1 MAMVVIGTV
10 FVDIKGFPDD
20 LYIPEGRN
28 AGRVEIV
35 HGGVGRNVAED
46 IANVEL
52 RPRFVGMVDDT
63 AEGAEVLRKLKN
75 HKVNTDYVAVTQD
88 GMGMWL
94 AVFNN
99 GGDIAGSISKRPT
112 SDAMLRMLEEKGDEI
127 FADADSIV
135 IEIDLDKELIKTVF
149 KYAEKY
155 HKRVY
160 AVVAN
165 MSIASQRR
173 DFLQSIDCFVCN
185 EQEAGI
191 LFVCDFSG
199 LTPEEL
205 CEELSRR
212 VVSARIPSMVV
223 TMGSRGAVYA
233 DMNGDKGVY
242 PARKVKVRD
251 TTGAGDAFCAGVA
264 IGLTYGKTMREAVE
278 IGTRLASSVITVSEN
293 VCPRFLPQEL
303 GLDVKIEEYTA
314 SNRQLSRTGKLPVL
328 RT

>member
-112 SDAMLRMLEEKGDEI
+112 SDAMLRMLEENGDEI

-155 HKRVY
+155 HKKVY

-303 GLDVKIEEYTA
+303 GLDVKIEE
-314 SNRQLSRTGKLPVL
+314 
-328 RT
+328 

>member
-10 FVDIKGFPDD
+10 FVDIQGFPDD

-149 KYAEKY
+149 RYAEKY
-155 HKRVY
+155 HKKVY

-185 EQEAGI
+185 AQEAGI

-303 GLDVKIEEYTA
+303 GLDVKIEE
-314 SNRQLSRTGKLPVL
+314 
-328 RT
+328 

>member
-149 KYAEKY
+149 RYAEKY
-155 HKRVY
+155 HKKVY

-185 EQEAGI
+185 AQEAGI

-293 VCPRFLPQEL
+293 VCPRFRPREL
-303 GLDVKIEEYTA
+303 GLDVEVE
-314 SNRQLSRTGKLPVL
+314 S
-328 RT
+328 